1 MPRTLKSPHRRR
13 LWRGGDVSGEG
24 CLKDVPKMRP
34 SAQSAEQLH
43 ADAREKRLSFKFTC
57 LCLYFGFRNL
67 CPREPL
73 SFPSNLRRLVASSQ
87 VEERKIRRNLW
98 SRCTSLHERKMKLPA
113 FFYRF
118 WRSSR
123 QGWEEG
129 WGSGTQ
135 PRGQGRLKSHLTS
148 LHKGLILFMGMIRQ
162 SVIKG

>member
-1 MPRTLKSPHRRR
+1 M
-13 LWRGGDVSGEG
+13 SGEG
-24 CLKDVPKMRP
+24 CLKDVPKTRP
-34 SAQSAEQLH
+34 SAQLAEQLH

-129 WGSGTQ
+129 VGIWHAT
-135 PRGQGRLKSHLTS
+135 PRAGEAEITPHVSSQRFDS
-148 LHKGLILFMGMIRQ
+148 LYGYDPPIRNQGLISQLTASSSIISIQ
-162 SVIKG
+162 TN